1 MRQAKKVVG
10 TTQTKRLMPI
20 RAFQGGN
27 TMNKMKFAVTTAL
40 TCMLFAPSVVTAQEP
55 KRGGILNFAVSAEPP
70 NYDCH
75 ANTSFAFVHPV
86 RPSYNTL
93 LRFVPDNYPE
103 IEGDLAESWEV
114 SDDGLTY
121 TFKLEE
127 GVKFH
132 DGSDFTSRD
141 VKASY
146 DRIRDP
152 ADGVR
157 SIRQA
162 AYADIESIETPDDMT
177 VIVKLSAPNAAMLAQ
192 FASPWDCIYSA
203 AKLEEN
209 PRWPEQNVMGTGPFK
224 FVEHAAGSHWI
235 GERFEDYWDEGKPYL
250 DGFRATFIRGAPM
263 VNALAAGEVL
273 VEFRGQ
279 SPADR
284 DRLVS
289 QLGDKAVV
297 QESPWTCVL
306 IVAMNTEKA
315 PFDDVRVRRA
325 LSLAIDRYT
334 GAEAL
339 SRIALVREVG
349 GLMRPGFEL
358 AASQEEMETWPGFSR
373 DIEAS
378 RAEAKRLLAEA
389 GHENLSFTFTNRN
402 VPMPYTP
409 VGVFL
414 IDQWRQIGVTAEHE
428 QLETRLYQSKLRG
441 EELEAG
447 LDFHCD
453 YMDEP
458 NLQLIKYISSD
469 KSSINYS
476 GYSNPRMDELY
487 EAQAREL
494 DVEKRKGIIREMEE
508 IAMEDAYNIPTI
520 WWHRIIVHHDTLK
533 NWHITPSHY
542 LNQDLAEVWLDQ

>member
-1 MRQAKKVVG
+1 M
-10 TTQTKRLMPI
+10 
-20 RAFQGGN
+20 
-27 TMNKMKFAVTTAL
+27 
-40 TCMLFAPSVVTAQEP
+40 
-55 KRGGILNFAVSAEPP
+55 
-70 NYDCH
+70 
-75 ANTSFAFVHPV
+75 
-86 RPSYNTL
+86 
-93 LRFVPDNYPE
+93 
-103 IEGDLAESWEV
+103 
-114 SDDGLTY
+114 
-121 TFKLEE
+121 
-127 GVKFH
+127 KFH

-162 AYADIESIETPDDMT
+162 AYADIESIETPDDST
-177 VIVKLSAPNAAMLAQ
+177 VVVKLSAPNAAMLAQ

-203 AKLEEN
+203 AKLEED

-235 GERFEDYWDEGKPYL
+235 GERFDEYWDEGKPYL
-250 DGFRATFIRGAPM
+250 DGFRATFISGAPM

-273 VEFRGQ
+273 VEFRGH

-297 QESPWTCVL
+297 QESPWTCSL
-306 IVAMNTEKA
+306 IVALNTQKP

-349 GLMRPGFEL
+349 GLLRPGYEF
-358 AASQEEMETWPGFSR
+358 AASQEEMESWPGFSR

-378 RAEAKRLLAEA
+378 REEAKRLLAEA
-389 GHENLSFTFTNRN
+389 GQEDLTFTFTNRN
-402 VPMPYTP
+402 VAMPYTP

-458 NLQLIKYISSD
+458 NLQLIKYISTE

-476 GYSNPRMDELY
+476 GYDNPRVDELY

-494 DVEKRKGIIREMEE
+494 DAEKRKGYIREMEK

-542 LNQDLAEVWLDQ
+542 LNQDLSEVWLDQ